1 MPSSLPTLTR
11 HERRRFMIS
20 TAVKAFAAMLGV
32 LVVYYVVPLD
42 RVPDGWMFVVLGI
55 EMLLLAA
62 VIAWQ
67 VSRVFNARTPLLAAI
82 EALAVTIPLFLVIFA
97 AMYFVLANN
106 ESGNFNVGSLTRTDG
121 LYFTV
126 TVFAT
131 VGFGDITA
139 TSQLA
144 RALVTVQM
152 LVDLVVLGVVIRV
165 FFGAV
170 QEAWR
175 IKGDVDPAQVR
186 DAVARA
192 VENPATTPAIAE
204 AAADEDAS
212 AHD

>member
-1 MPSSLPTLTR
+1 VSLGGMPPSMPALTR
-11 HERRRFMIS
+11 RERRRFMIS
-20 TAVKAFAAMLGV
+20 TAVKAGLATLGV
-32 LVVYYVVPLD
+32 LLVYYLVPLD
-42 RVPDGWMFVVLGI
+42 RVPDGWLFVALAV

-62 VIAWQ
+62 VIVWQ

-97 AMYFVLANN
+97 AMYFSLANN
-106 ESGNFNVGSLTRTDG
+106 ESGNFNVGSLTRTDA

-144 RALVTVQM
+144 RVLVTVQM
-152 LVDLVVLGVVIRV
+152 LTDLVVLGVVIRV

-175 IKGDVDPAQVR
+175 IKADVDPSQVR
-186 DAVARA
+186 DAVARS
-192 VENPATTPAIAE
+192 IDDGS
-204 AAADEDAS
+204 AAAPGPDA
-212 AHD
+212 AAGE

>member
-1 MPSSLPTLTR
+1 VSLGGVAPQLPEVTPR
-11 HERRRFMIS
+11 QRRRFVVV
-20 TAVKAFAAMLGV
+20 TFVKAAAATLGV
-32 LVVYYVVPLD
+32 LLVYYLVPLD
-42 RVPDGWMFVVLGI
+42 RVPDGWLFVALGI
-55 EMLLLAA
+55 EMLVLAA
-62 VIAWQ
+62 VIWWQ
-67 VSRVFNARTPLLAAI
+67 VRRVFNSRTPLLAAI

-97 AMYFVLANN
+97 AMYVVLAND
-106 ESGNFNVGSLTRTDG
+106 SDGNFNVGSLTRTDA

-144 RALVTVQM
+144 RVLVTVQM
-152 LVDLVVLGVVIRV
+152 LVDLVVLGAVIRV

-175 IKGDVDPAQVR
+175 VKADVDPAQVR

-192 VENPATTPAIAE
+192 V
-204 AAADEDAS
+204 DAGSDDAPRDGTS
-212 AHD
+212 A

>member
-1 MPSSLPTLTR
+1 MSLGGVPQSVSALTR
-11 HERRRFMIS
+11 RERRRFLIS
-20 TAVKAFAAMLGV
+20 TAVKAGLATLGV
-32 LVVYYVVPLD
+32 LLVYYLLPLD
-42 RVPDGWMFVVLGI
+42 RVPDGWLFVALGA

-67 VSRVFNARTPLLAAI
+67 VSRVYNARTPLLAAI
-82 EALAVTIPLFLVIFA
+82 EALAVTIPLFLAIFA
-97 AMYFVLANN
+97 AMYFSLADNA
-106 ESGNFNVGSLTRTDG
+106 SGNFNVASLTRTDA

-144 RALVTVQM
+144 RVLVTVQM

-175 IKGDVDPAQVR
+175 IKADVDVAQVR
-186 DAVARA
+186 DAVA
-192 VENPATTPAIAE
+192 ESIADGP
-204 AAADEDAS
+204 AAAPTPDAS
-212 AHD
+212 DGA